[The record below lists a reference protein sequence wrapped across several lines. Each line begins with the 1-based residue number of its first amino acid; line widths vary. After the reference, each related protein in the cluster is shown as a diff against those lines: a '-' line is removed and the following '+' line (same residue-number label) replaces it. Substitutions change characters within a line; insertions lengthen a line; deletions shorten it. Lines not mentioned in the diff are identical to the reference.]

1 MKDLNVDLIIEEM
14 IKEIEKSKQL
24 LYLNT
29 VMEQQKIDLQKQN
42 EKWIKYQA
50 LKKLKDGKK

>member
-42 EKWIKYQA
+42 EK
-50 LKKLKDGKK
+50 

>member
-14 IKEIEKSKQL
+14 INEIEKSKQL

-42 EKWIKYQA
+42 EK
-50 LKKLKDGKK
+50 